1 MSEEV
6 LARELVL
13 ARDVMARPVRR
24 LVYETPVADAAAF
37 FLRHGISG
45 APVTGSDGRPV
56 GVFTMSDLARAVQ
69 RRLLKHG
76 SGRTLEAR
84 EPLGA
89 GESPGL
95 EGFERT
101 MVGQLMTP
109 GLFTVFPEA
118 TLEEVVRTM
127 SSQKIHRVF
136 VISEK
141 GDLEGVITTMDVLHW
156 SDRKFAALKEEDRSH
171 HRS

>member
-6 LARELVL
+6 VTRELVL
-13 ARDVMARPVRR
+13 ARDVMSRPVRR
-24 LVYETPVADAAAF
+24 LVYGTPVADAAAF

-45 APVTGSDGRPV
+45 APVTGAEGRPV
-56 GVFTMSDLARAVQ
+56 GVFTMSDLSRSVQ
-69 RRLLKHG
+69 RRWLRHA
-76 SGRTLEAR
+76 SGRTLEGR
-84 EPLGA
+84 EPLGTVEA
-89 GESPGL
+89 PGL
-95 EGFERT
+95 EGLEKMT
-101 MVGQLMTP
+101 VGQLMTP

-141 GDLEGVITTMDVLHW
+141 GDLEGVITMMDVLHW
-156 SDRKFAALKEEDRSH
+156 TDRKFAAQKEEDRAH